1 LIFRQK
7 QNWTYSIVIT
17 RDNKGPAKCDWD

>member
-17 RDNKGPAKCDWD
+17 RDNNGHPKSDSD